1 MRTPQRRR
9 RHSVPR
15 SRAASRRQ
23 LQPSQFKVNQC
34 WLVVKASDAPIATG
48 EGSFDVYVLQDA
60 ASMYLFGNVL
70 VPTGSATASEREVTS
85 LLQSAWRA
93 KRAWPKC
100 LLLPETILPRS
111 SFAAVAKR
119 NEIPVELVPESALA
133 LYIKDVQAA
142 FSEYFGGA
150 GAA

>member
-1 MRTPQRRR
+1 M
-9 RHSVPR
+9 
-15 SRAASRRQ
+15 
-23 LQPSQFKVNQC
+23 LDPSQFKVNQS
-34 WLVVKASDAPIATG
+34 WLVVKASDAPISTA

-70 VPTGSATASEREVTS
+70 VPTGSATASEDEFNS
-85 LLQSAWRA
+85 LLQSAWHA

-100 LLLPETILPRS
+100 LLLPQTILPRS
-111 SFAAVAKR
+111 SFAEVAKR

-133 LYIKDVQAA
+133 LYINDVRAA
-142 FSEYFGGA
+142 FSEHFGGA